1 MSAGGLY
8 TALSGAIAQSQALD
22 AVANNVANASTQ
34 GFRAERVRFEEVLHE
49 AAGPQGRQVIAAR
62 GDQDPRAGN
71 ITQTNQPLDVALEG
85 EGALQVV
92 DGRGEVRDV
101 RGGSFGRDA
110 EGLLVDGEGRAL
122 LGDDGQPLVV
132 SPEARTLAIG
142 EDGTVR
148 ADDEPVGRLAIRGT
162 PRVLGGALEGS
173 NVNVVRSMVDLVK
186 ISRTYEALTRMIEGY
201 KAIDERTARELG
213 NPR

>member
-34 GFRAERVRFEEVLHE
+34 GFRAERVRFEEVLNE
-49 AAGPQGRQVIAAR
+49 AASPQGRQVIATR

-110 EGLLVDGEGRAL
+110 EGMLVDGEGRAL
-122 LGDDGQPLVV
+122 LGDPL
-132 SPEARTLAIG
+132 I
-142 EDGTVR
+142 
-148 ADDEPVGRLAIRGT
+148 
-162 PRVLGGALEGS
+162 
-173 NVNVVRSMVDLVK
+173 
-186 ISRTYEALTRMIEGY
+186 ALTWLANELSSLGIGLRTGDWASCGTCMVPLEIRPGDRVAADYGAFGRIEIGVS
-201 KAIDERTARELG
+201 D
-213 NPR
+213 